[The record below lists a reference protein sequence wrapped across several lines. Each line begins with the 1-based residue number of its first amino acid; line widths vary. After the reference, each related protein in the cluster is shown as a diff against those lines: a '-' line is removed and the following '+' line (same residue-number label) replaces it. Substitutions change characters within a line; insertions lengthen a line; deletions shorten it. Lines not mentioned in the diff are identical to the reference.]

1 MAKTERLKGSD
12 VLLEPFSDRYLTEDY
27 VGWLNDPSVMRY
39 SEQRHRHHSL
49 ETCKAFVASFDA
61 SPNQLWA
68 IVRADT
74 GEHIGN
80 ITAMHDVNNCL
91 ADIGILIG
99 AKGVQGKGY
108 GRDAW
113 RTVLDYLAARPDIF
127 KVTGGCMTANSAMV
141 RIMESCN
148 MVKDGYRTAHYLLDG
163 YPVDLVYYYIKSG
176 NPHRDDL
183 MPDRT

>member
-1 MAKTERLKGSD
+1 MATAERLRGKH

-49 ETCKAFVASFDA
+49 DTCEAFVASFDT
-61 SPNQLWA
+61 SPHQLWA

-74 GEHIGN
+74 DEHIGN
-80 ITAMHDVNNCL
+80 ITATHDLNNHL

-113 RTVLDYLAARPDIF
+113 RTVLDYLVARPDLF
-127 KVTGGCMTANSAMV
+127 KVTGGCMAANTAMV
-141 RIMESCN
+141 RIMESCG
-148 MVKDGYRTAHYLLDG
+148 MVGDGYRPAHYLLDG
-163 YPVDLVYYYIKSG
+163 APVDLLFYALRGARGKAA
-176 NPHRDDL
+176 
-183 MPDRT
+183 